1 MQNDD
6 KTASRRQ
13 YLTFLLASE
22 EYAVDVLSVKEIIEY
37 GDVTKV
43 PGTPV
48 HVRGV
53 INLRGSVVPVV
64 DLAVKLGR
72 EESPLSR
79 RSCIVIVES
88 TFAKATA
95 DKTEQGERVVTG
107 VVADAV
113 NQVIEFSPDDI
124 EPPPAFGTG
133 VRLHY
138 LDGIAK
144 TGASFVL
151 VLNMDSVLSDE
162 AHSAATLAHPSEA
175 EAPVSMEIPA

>member
-1 MQNDD
+1 MQSDD
-6 KTASRRQ
+6 KAARRQ

-37 GDVTKV
+37 GEVTKV
-43 PGTPV
+43 PGTPF

-79 RSCIVIVES
+79 RSCIVIVE
-88 TFAKATA
+88 TGLQ
-95 DKTEQGERVVTG
+95 QGERVVTG

-162 AHSAATLAHPSEA
+162 AHTAAALPRLPEVTEPVPVPA
-175 EAPVSMEIPA
+175 ETPA

>member
-6 KTASRRQ
+6 KAASRRQ
-13 YLTFLLASE
+13 YLTFLLANE

-37 GDVTKV
+37 GAVTTV

-79 RSCIVIVES
+79 RSCIVIVETS
-88 TFAKATA
+88 LR
-95 DKTEQGERVVTG
+95 GERVVTG

-144 TGASFVL
+144 TGSSFVL

-162 AHSAATLAHPSEA
+162 AHTVAALETPSEV
-175 EAPVSMEIPA
+175 ETPA

>member
-1 MQNDD
+1 MKSDD
-6 KTASRRQ
+6 KAASRRQ
-13 YLTFLLASE
+13 YLTFLLSKE

-37 GDVTKV
+37 GDVTTV
-43 PGTPV
+43 PGTPA

-79 RSCIVIVES
+79 RSCIVIVE
-88 TFAKATA
+88 TGL
-95 DKTEQGERVVTG
+95 EGERAVTG

-113 NQVIEFSPDDI
+113 NQVIEFSPEDI

-144 TGASFVL
+144 TGSSFVL
-151 VLNMDSVLSDE
+151 VLNMDSVLSDA
-162 AHSAATLAHPSEA
+162 AHTATALPRVAEPAAP
-175 EAPVSMEIPA
+175 APVETPA

>member
-1 MQNDD
+1 MHNDD
-6 KTASRRQ
+6 RTASRRQ

-43 PGTPV
+43 PGTPS

-72 EESPLSR
+72 EQSPLSG
-79 RSCIVIVES
+79 RSCIVIVE
-88 TFAKATA
+88 TGLA
-95 DKTEQGERVVTG
+95 GERVVTG

-133 VRLHY
+133 VRLYY

-144 TGASFVL
+144 MGTAFVL
-151 VLNMDSVLSDE
+151 VLNMDNVLGDE
-162 AHSAATLAHPSEA
+162 TRSAFGGTRVA
-175 EAPVSMEIPA
+175 EPAEPDPVPVTTPVPAPASA

>member
-6 KTASRRQ
+6 KAATRRQ

-79 RSCIVIVES
+79 RSCIVIVE
-88 TFAKATA
+88 TGL
-95 DKTEQGERVVTG
+95 EGERVVTG

-144 TGASFVL
+144 TGGSFVL

-162 AHSAATLAHPSEA
+162 AHTVATLAHPSDV
-175 EAPVSMEIPA
+175 EAPAPVESPVQAP

>member
-1 MQNDD
+1 M
-6 KTASRRQ
+6 
-13 YLTFLLASE
+13 
-22 EYAVDVLSVKEIIEY
+22 
-37 GDVTKV
+37 TKV
-43 PGTPV
+43 PGTPF

-79 RSCIVIVES
+79 RSCIVIVE
-88 TFAKATA
+88 TGA
-95 DKTEQGERVVTG
+95 QGERVVTG
-107 VVADAV
+107 IVADAV

-124 EPPPAFGTG
+124 EAPPAFGTG

-144 TGASFVL
+144 MGGAFVL
-151 VLNMDSVLSDE
+151 VLNMDSMLSDE
-162 AHSAATLAHPSEA
+162 AHTAAALPRLSETQ
-175 EAPVSMEIPA
+175 APEPAAVVTPA

>member
-1 MQNDD
+1 MQTDD
-6 KTASRRQ
+6 KAASRSQ

-37 GDVTKV
+37 GDVTTV

-72 EESPLSR
+72 AESPLSR
-79 RSCIVIVES
+79 RSCIVIVETS
-88 TFAKATA
+88 LR
-95 DKTEQGERVVTG
+95 GERVVTG

-144 TGASFVL
+144 TGSSFVL

-162 AHSAATLAHPSEA
+162 AHTVAVLETPSEV
-175 EAPVSMEIPA
+175 ETPA

>member
-1 MQNDD
+1 MKNDE
-6 KTASRRQ
+6 KAVTRRQ
-13 YLTFLLASE
+13 YLTFLLSNE

-43 PGTPV
+43 PGTPF

-79 RSCIVIVES
+79 RSCIVIVE
-88 TFAKATA
+88 TGAH
-95 DKTEQGERVVTG
+95 GERVVTG

-124 EPPPAFGTG
+124 EAPPAFGTG

-144 TGASFVL
+144 TGAAFVL
-151 VLNMDSVLSDE
+151 VLNMDSVLGDDTRN
-162 AHSAATLAHPSEA
+162 AFGGTRAAEPA
-175 EAPVSMEIPA
+175 EPDPVPVTTPVPAPAST

>member
-1 MQNDD
+1 MQTDD
-6 KTASRRQ
+6 KAASRRQ

-37 GDVTKV
+37 GDVTTV

-79 RSCIVIVES
+79 RSCIVIVETS
-88 TFAKATA
+88 LR
-95 DKTEQGERVVTG
+95 GERVVTG

-144 TGASFVL
+144 TGGSFVL

-162 AHSAATLAHPSEA
+162 ARGAAAAPHPAELSEPT
-175 EAPVSMEIPA
+175 PVETPA

>member
-1 MQNDD
+1 MQSDD
-6 KTASRRQ
+6 KAATRRQ
-13 YLTFLLASE
+13 YLTFLLSSE

-37 GDVTKV
+37 GEVTKV
-43 PGTPV
+43 PGTPF

-79 RSCIVIVES
+79 RSCIVIVE
-88 TFAKATA
+88 TGL
-95 DKTEQGERVVTG
+95 QHGERVVTG

-113 NQVIEFSPDDI
+113 NQVIEFSPADI

-138 LDGIAK
+138 LEGIAK
-144 TGASFVL
+144 TGTSFVL

-162 AHSAATLAHPSEA
+162 AHTATALPRLSEVT
-175 EAPVSMEIPA
+175 APVPVRVETPA

>member
-6 KTASRRQ
+6 RTASRRQ

-43 PGTPV
+43 PGTPS

-72 EESPLSR
+72 EQSPLSG
-79 RSCIVIVES
+79 RSCIVIVE
-88 TFAKATA
+88 TGLA
-95 DKTEQGERVVTG
+95 GERAVTG

-124 EPPPAFGTG
+124 EAPPAFGTG

-144 TGASFVL
+144 MGGAFVL
-151 VLNMDSVLSDE
+151 VLNMDSVLSDD
-162 AHSAATLAHPSEA
+162 AHTAAALPRLSEMQAPAPETA
-175 EAPVSMEIPA
+175 ETPA

>member
-1 MQNDD
+1 MQNDE
-6 KTASRRQ
+6 KAVTRRQ

-37 GDVTKV
+37 GDVTTV

-72 EESPLSR
+72 AESPLSR
-79 RSCIVIVES
+79 RSCIVIVETS
-88 TFAKATA
+88 LR
-95 DKTEQGERVVTG
+95 GERVVTG

-144 TGASFVL
+144 TGSSFVL

-162 AHSAATLAHPSEA
+162 AHTVAALETPSEV
-175 EAPVSMEIPA
+175 ETPA

>member
-1 MQNDD
+1 MQTDD
-6 KTASRRQ
+6 KAASRSQ

-37 GDVTKV
+37 GDVTTV

-79 RSCIVIVES
+79 RSCIVIVETS
-88 TFAKATA
+88 LR
-95 DKTEQGERVVTG
+95 GERVVTG

-144 TGASFVL
+144 TGSSFVL

-162 AHSAATLAHPSEA
+162 AHTVAALETPSEV
-175 EAPVSMEIPA
+175 ETPA

>member
-1 MQNDD
+1 MQTDD
-6 KTASRRQ
+6 KAASRSQ

-37 GDVTKV
+37 GDVTTV

-72 EESPLSR
+72 AESPLSR
-79 RSCIVIVES
+79 RSCIVIVETS
-88 TFAKATA
+88 LR
-95 DKTEQGERVVTG
+95 GERVVTG

-144 TGASFVL
+144 TGSSFVL

-162 AHSAATLAHPSEA
+162 AHTVAALETPSEV
-175 EAPVSMEIPA
+175 ETPA

>member
-1 MQNDD
+1 MHSDD
-6 KTASRRQ
+6 KAARRRQ
-13 YLTFLLASE
+13 YLTFLLSSE

-43 PGTPV
+43 PGTPF

-79 RSCIVIVES
+79 RSCIVIVE
-88 TFAKATA
+88 TGL
-95 DKTEQGERVVTG
+95 QGERVVTG

-144 TGASFVL
+144 TSGAFVL
-151 VLNMDSVLSDE
+151 VLNMDSVLADE
-162 AHSAATLAHPSEA
+162 AHTGTALPRQTELARTLTEPVAAPA
-175 EAPVSMEIPA
+175 ETPA

>member
-1 MQNDD
+1 MQNDE
-6 KTASRRQ
+6 KRVARRQ
-13 YLTFLLASE
+13 YLTFLLSNE

-37 GDVTKV
+37 GEVTKV
-43 PGTPV
+43 PGTPF

-79 RSCIVIVES
+79 RSCIVIVE
-88 TFAKATA
+88 TGA
-95 DKTEQGERVVTG
+95 QGERVVTG

-124 EPPPAFGTG
+124 EAPPAFGTG

-144 TGASFVL
+144 VGGVFVL
-151 VLNMDSVLSDE
+151 VLNMDSMLSDE
-162 AHSAATLAHPSEA
+162 AHAAATLPRLADVKA
-175 EAPVSMEIPA
+175 AAPDTVETPA

>member
-1 MQNDD
+1 MQTDD
-6 KTASRRQ
+6 KAASRSQ

-37 GDVTKV
+37 GDVTTV

-79 RSCIVIVES
+79 RSCIVIVETS
-88 TFAKATA
+88 LR
-95 DKTEQGERVVTG
+95 GERVVTG

-144 TGASFVL
+144 TGSSFVL

-162 AHSAATLAHPSEA
+162 AHTVAVLETPSEV
-175 EAPVSMEIPA
+175 ETPA

>member
-1 MQNDD
+1 MQSDD
-6 KTASRRQ
+6 KAAARRQ
-13 YLTFLLASE
+13 YLTFLLGRE
-22 EYAVDVLSVKEIIEY
+22 EYAADVLSVKEIIEY
-37 GDVTKV
+37 GDVTQV
-43 PGTPV
+43 PGTPA

-88 TFAKATA
+88 TFAKATV
-95 DKTEQGERVVTG
+95 DKTDPGERVVTG

-124 EPPPAFGTG
+124 ESPPAFGTG

-138 LDGIAK
+138 LEGIARI
-144 TGASFVL
+144 GDSFVL
-151 VLNMDSVLSDE
+151 VLDMDSVLSDTP
-162 AHSAATLAHPSEA
+162 HTGSALARPA
-175 EAPVSMEIPA
+175 EVTIPALVDTPA

>member
-1 MQNDD
+1 MAMQSDD
-6 KTASRRQ
+6 KAARRRQ

-43 PGTPV
+43 PGTPF

-79 RSCIVIVES
+79 RSCIVIVE
-88 TFAKATA
+88 TGL
-95 DKTEQGERVVTG
+95 QGERVVTG

-133 VRLHY
+133 VRLQY

-144 TGASFVL
+144 MGTQFVL

-162 AHSAATLAHPSEA
+162 AHASAIFTQR
-175 EAPVSMEIPA
+175 APVAAPEPIETPA

>member
-1 MQNDD
+1 MKNDE
-6 KTASRRQ
+6 KAVTRRQ
-13 YLTFLLASE
+13 YLTFLLSNE

-43 PGTPV
+43 PGTPF

-79 RSCIVIVES
+79 RSCIVIVE
-88 TFAKATA
+88 TGAH
-95 DKTEQGERVVTG
+95 GERVVTG

-124 EPPPAFGTG
+124 EAPPAFGTG

-144 TGASFVL
+144 MGGAFVL
-151 VLNMDSVLSDE
+151 VLNMDSVLSDD
-162 AHSAATLAHPSEA
+162 AHTAAALPRLSEMQ
-175 EAPVSMEIPA
+175 APVPETAETPA

>member
-1 MQNDD
+1 MVMQNDD
-6 KTASRRQ
+6 KAASRRQ
-13 YLTFLLASE
+13 YLTFLLAHE

-37 GDVTKV
+37 GDVTTV

-79 RSCIVIVES
+79 RSCIVIVETS
-88 TFAKATA
+88 L
-95 DKTEQGERVVTG
+95 QGERVVTG

-113 NQVIEFSPDDI
+113 NQVIEFSPEDI

-144 TGASFVL
+144 TGGAFVL

-162 AHSAATLAHPSEA
+162 AHTAASLPRVSELT
-175 EAPVSMEIPA
+175 ELEPAPVPAT

>member
-1 MQNDD
+1 MTNDENAV
-6 KTASRRQ
+6 TRRQ
-13 YLTFLLASE
+13 YLTFLLSNE

-43 PGTPV
+43 PGTPF

-79 RSCIVIVES
+79 RSCIVIVETGAQS
-88 TFAKATA
+88 
-95 DKTEQGERVVTG
+95 ERVVTG

-124 EPPPAFGTG
+124 EAPPAFGTG

-138 LDGIAK
+138 LEGIAK
-144 TGASFVL
+144 VSGAFVL

-162 AHSAATLAHPSEA
+162 AHTTVALPRLADMKAADPQT
-175 EAPVSMEIPA
+175 VDTPA

>member
-1 MQNDD
+1 MQSDD
-6 KTASRRQ
+6 KAAARRQ
-13 YLTFLLASE
+13 YLTFLLGRE
-22 EYAVDVLSVKEIIEY
+22 EYAADVLSVKEIIEY
-37 GDVTKV
+37 GDVTQV
-43 PGTPV
+43 PGTPA

-79 RSCIVIVES
+79 RSCIVIVE
-88 TFAKATA
+88 TGL
-95 DKTEQGERVVTG
+95 QGDRVVTG

-144 TGASFVL
+144 IGDSFVL
-151 VLNMDSVLSDE
+151 VLNMDSVLSD
-162 AHSAATLAHPSEA
+162 ASHTGSALARPA
-175 EAPVSMEIPA
+175 EVQVAAAVETPA

>member
-1 MQNDD
+1 MKKDE
-6 KTASRRQ
+6 KAVTRRQ
-13 YLTFLLASE
+13 YLTFLLSNE

-43 PGTPV
+43 PGTPF

-79 RSCIVIVES
+79 RSCIVIVE
-88 TFAKATA
+88 TGT
-95 DKTEQGERVVTG
+95 QGERVVTG

-113 NQVIEFSPDDI
+113 NQVIELSPDDI
-124 EPPPAFGTG
+124 EAPPAFGTG

-138 LDGIAK
+138 LEGIAK
-144 TGASFVL
+144 VGGAFVL

-162 AHSAATLAHPSEA
+162 AHTAAALPRLSDMKTSEP
-175 EAPVSMEIPA
+175 ETVETPA

>member
-1 MQNDD
+1 
-6 KTASRRQ
+6 
-13 YLTFLLASE
+13 
-22 EYAVDVLSVKEIIEY
+22 
-37 GDVTKV
+37 V

-79 RSCIVIVES
+79 RSCIVIVETS
-88 TFAKATA
+88 LR
-95 DKTEQGERVVTG
+95 GERVVTG

-144 TGASFVL
+144 TGSSFVL

-162 AHSAATLAHPSEA
+162 AHTVAALETPSEV
-175 EAPVSMEIPA
+175 ETPA

>member
-1 MQNDD
+1 MQSDD
-6 KTASRRQ
+6 KAATRRQ

-37 GDVTKV
+37 GEVTKV
-43 PGTPV
+43 PGTPF

-72 EESPLSR
+72 EESPLTR
-79 RSCIVIVES
+79 RSCIVIVE
-88 TFAKATA
+88 TGLQ
-95 DKTEQGERVVTG
+95 QGERVVTG

-151 VLNMDSVLSDE
+151 VLNMDAVLSDE
-162 AHSAATLAHPSEA
+162 AHTTAALPRLPDPAPELT
-175 EAPVSMEIPA
+175 APVETPA

>member
-1 MQNDD
+1 MQSDD
-6 KTASRRQ
+6 KAARRRQ

-43 PGTPV
+43 PGTPF

-79 RSCIVIVES
+79 RSCIVIVE
-88 TFAKATA
+88 TGLL
-95 DKTEQGERVVTG
+95 GERVVTG

-144 TGASFVL
+144 TGGAFVL

-162 AHSAATLAHPSEA
+162 AHTATALPRQAELARTLTEPA
-175 EAPVSMEIPA
+175 PAPVETPA

>member
-1 MQNDD
+1 MQSDD
-6 KTASRRQ
+6 KAVRRQ
-13 YLTFLLASE
+13 YLTFLLAGE

-43 PGTPV
+43 PGTPF

-64 DLAVKLGR
+64 DLALKLGR

-79 RSCIVIVES
+79 RSCIVIVE
-88 TFAKATA
+88 TGL
-95 DKTEQGERVVTG
+95 QGDRVVTG

-113 NQVIEFSPDDI
+113 NQVIELSPEDI
-124 EPPPAFGTG
+124 QPPPAFGTG

-138 LDGIAK
+138 LEGIARIG
-144 TGASFVL
+144 TAFVL
-151 VLNMDSVLSDE
+151 VLHMDSVLSDE
-162 AHSAATLAHPSEA
+162 AHVAALPSLESARAVET
-175 EAPVSMEIPA
+175 PA

>member
-1 MQNDD
+1 MAKED
-6 KTASRRQ
+6 TAARRQ
-13 YLTFLLASE
+13 YLTFLLATE

-37 GDVTKV
+37 GVVTSV
-43 PGTPV
+43 PGTPA

-79 RSCIVIVES
+79 RSCIVIVE
-88 TFAKATA
+88 
-95 DKTEQGERVVTG
+95 TESAGERVVTG

-113 NQVIEFSPDDI
+113 NQVVEFSASDI

-133 VRLHY
+133 VRLQY

-144 TGASFVL
+144 LGSVFVL
-151 VLNMDSVLSDE
+151 VLNMNSVLSGD
-162 AHSAATLAHPSEA
+162 ARTPIAAARTTEQSEP
-175 EAPVSMEIPA
+175 EREPVPAPAG

>member
-1 MQNDD
+1 MQTDD
-6 KTASRRQ
+6 KAASRRQ

-37 GDVTKV
+37 GDVTTV

-72 EESPLSR
+72 AESPLSR
-79 RSCIVIVES
+79 RSCIVIVETS
-88 TFAKATA
+88 LR
-95 DKTEQGERVVTG
+95 GERVVTG

-144 TGASFVL
+144 LGTQFVL

-162 AHSAATLAHPSEA
+162 AHASATYTQPAQSLAPEA
-175 EAPVSMEIPA
+175 VETPA